1 MYFAFHFLIHL
12 VYDDKIF
19 KAVFRRLLEENIF
32 MDFLVPEDKIFYAAL
47 LQLFFSVLQDK
58 SEDTDESDWVVI
70 FLSFPMF

>member
-12 VYDDKIF
+12 VHDDKIF
-19 KAVFRRLLEENIF
+19 KTVFRRLLEENIF